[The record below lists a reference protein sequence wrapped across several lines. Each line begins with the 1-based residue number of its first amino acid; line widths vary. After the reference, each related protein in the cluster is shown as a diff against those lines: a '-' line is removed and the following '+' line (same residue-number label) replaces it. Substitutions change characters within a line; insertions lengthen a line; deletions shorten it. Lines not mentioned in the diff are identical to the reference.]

1 MRYLPGE
8 APGHQG
14 TIPTRCRRA
23 HTAPSRSDSED
34 EAAVHDDPESTTFNI
49 SLVDSVRESDAPGN
63 AEDDHADSEEL
74 DEEARSDE
82 EQDEEQEAEDAEE
95 WVDEDGDLGPED
107 GEAEEDDG
115 YDDHYAPF

>member
-34 EAAVHDDPESTTFNI
+34 DAAVHDPESTTLNV
-49 SLVDSVRESDAPGN
+49 SLVDTVRESDAPSN
-63 AEDDHADSEEL
+63 AKDDHADSEEL

>member
-34 EAAVHDDPESTTFNI
+34 DAAVHDPESTTLNV
-49 SLVDSVRESDAPGN
+49 SLVDTVRESDAPGN
-63 AEDDHADSEEL
+63 AKDDHADYEEL

-82 EQDEEQEAEDAEE
+82 EQDEEQ
-95 WVDEDGDLGPED
+95 VVQSRGL
-107 GEAEEDDG
+107 
-115 YDDHYAPF
+115 